1 MVLNAGKCHFIC
13 LGNNNENEVF
23 LFNNNLMEN
32 SNKQKILGLT
42 TDNKMNIKSHIKI
55 QIFCDF

>member
-32 SNKQKILGLT
+32 SNEQKILGL
-42 TDNKMNIKSHIKI
+42 K
-55 QIFCDF
+55 QITK